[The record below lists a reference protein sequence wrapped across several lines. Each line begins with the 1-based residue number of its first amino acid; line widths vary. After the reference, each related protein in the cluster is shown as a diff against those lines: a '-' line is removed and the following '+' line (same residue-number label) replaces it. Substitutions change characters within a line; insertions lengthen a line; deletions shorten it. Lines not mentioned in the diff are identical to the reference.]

1 MMFKLASPPASEAQA
16 NAQKAETDTL
26 AAEILNLDEK
36 KVAKTIKRLSSLIE
50 STEAPQIRIVM
61 TGAAGSGKTTA
72 AGIMA
77 KQLSLK
83 DFDLDE
89 YIEGGHTGDA
99 GSYNARLLKAFTHV
113 WQDLPSRTGW
123 IIDHVEA
130 CHPDLVKTFKPL
142 FAIFV
147 DPGEKRI
154 RDAAEARNR
163 VRGKDDPGR
172 VKRAMD
178 SLKTAKKQFSA
189 LKAIAEVE
197 TEGFVL
203 KQLEY

>member
-1 MMFKLASPPASEAQA
+1 MMDKLASPPASEQKA

-36 KVAKTIKRLSSLIE
+36 KVAKTVKRLADLIE

-61 TGAAGSGKTTA
+61 TGGAGSGKTTA
-72 AGIMA
+72 AGILA

-89 YIEGGHTGDA
+89 YVEGGHTGDKQ
-99 GSYNARLLKAFTHV
+99 SYNSRLLKAFTHV

-130 CHPDLVKTFKPL
+130 CHPDLVKTFFPL
-142 FAIFV
+142 FAILV

-172 VKRAMD
+172 IKRAME
-178 SLKTAKKQFSA
+178 SMKTAKEQFAA
-189 LKAIAEVE
+189 LKSVAEVE
-197 TEGFVL
+197 TNGFVL